1 MKPVDYGLC
10 LLVVLIWGLNFV
22 IAKLG
27 IQELP
32 PIFLIGLR
40 FSLVAALLI
49 PFVAVPRPLL
59 GKILLLSLTLG
70 GLHFSLMFTAL
81 QRLDASTASVA
92 IQLQVPFAALL
103 SRLVLGERLGPL
115 RLAGMALAFSG
126 IVIMAGEPRIGR
138 DLAALGMAL
147 AAALVWAV
155 ANIQVKFLGKLDGFT
170 LNAWMSLL
178 AAPQLLLSSW
188 LFESGQWQA
197 LLQAGIR
204 GWGAILYMALGV
216 TIVGYGLWYRML
228 ARYPVSQLVPF
239 TLLVP
244 VIGVFTGV
252 TLLDEPLSA
261 RIALGSAV
269 TVLGVGIIVVPWRRW
284 HSP

>member
-197 LLQAGIR
+197 LQQAGIR

>member
-1 MKPVDYGLC
+1 MKPLDYGLC
-10 LLVVLIWGLNFV
+10 LLVMLIWGLNFV

-40 FSLVAALLI
+40 FALVAALLL
-49 PFVAVPRPLL
+49 PFVAVPVKLL
-59 GKILLLSLTLG
+59 PKILLLSLTLG

-103 SRLVLGERLGPL
+103 SRLVLGERLGPR
-115 RLAGMALAFSG
+115 RLAGMVLAFTG

-138 DLAALGMAL
+138 DLLALGLAL
-147 AAALVWAV
+147 AAALVWAA
-155 ANIQVKFLGKLDGFT
+155 ANIQIKFLGRIDGFS

-178 AAPQLLLSSW
+178 AAPQLLLFSW
-188 LFESGQWQA
+188 WFEDGQWQA
-197 LLQAGIR
+197 LATAGWR
-204 GWGAILYMALGV
+204 GWGAVLYMALGV
-216 TIVGYGLWYRML
+216 TIVGYGLWYRLL
-228 ARYPVSQLVPF
+228 ARHPVSVLVPF

-244 VIGVFTGV
+244 VIGVITGV
-252 TLLDEPLSA
+252 GLLDEPWSE

-269 TVLGVGIIVVPWRRW
+269 TVLGVGIIVIPWRHWR
-284 HSP
+284 SR

>member
-197 LLQAGIR
+197 LQQAGIR

-269 TVLGVGIIVVPWRRW
+269 TVLGVGIIVIPWRRW

>member
-10 LLVVLIWGLNFV
+10 LLVMLIWGLNFV

-40 FSLVAALLI
+40 FALVAALLI

-103 SRLVLGERLGPL
+103 SRLVLGERLGPA
-115 RLAGMALAFSG
+115 RLVGMALAFSG
-126 IVIMAGEPRIGR
+126 IVIMAGEPRIGG
-138 DLAALGMAL
+138 DLTALGMAL

-178 AAPQLLLSSW
+178 AAPQLMFSSW

-197 LLQAGIR
+197 LQQAGIR

-269 TVLGVGIIVVPWRRW
+269 TVLGVGIIVIPWRRW